1 MALCFEY
8 LPNRTLPSNTALN
21 STEEGSVG
29 DGQGQDYASAGPDGG
44 TLINGRFRPTKKLG
58 SGSFG
63 EIYMGVG
70 ANGEKVAIK
79 FEKAGLRCPQL
90 RHEYKAN

>member
-1 MALCFEY
+1 MAAEGG
-8 LPNRTLPSNTALN
+8 PN
-21 STEEGSVG
+21 
-29 DGQGQDYASAGPDGG
+29 GPDPGG
-44 TLINGRFRPTKKLG
+44 TLINGRFRPTKRLG

-70 ANGEKVAIK
+70 TNGEKVAIK

-90 RHEYKAN
+90 RHEYKVR

>member
-1 MALCFEY
+1 M
-8 LPNRTLPSNTALN
+8 
-21 STEEGSVG
+21 STHGES
-29 DGQGQDYASAGPDGG
+29 SAAQTG
-44 TLINGRFRPTKKLG
+44 TLINGRFRPTKRLG

-70 ANGEKVAIK
+70 TNGEKVAIK

-90 RHEYKAN
+90 RHEYKVRDLAFANQNRSLTT